1 MPAEPSQAPLPPA
14 HWENFNDA
22 NITVTENLTAIF
34 KTTCG
39 AAFRCNK
46 LSAGD
51 VEKLFCHQCL
61 NQQRHIMEGRPT
73 TDQELTD
80 RGIVYM
86 NSAEQT
92 ANAESFSVDLICAK
106 RTGPLSAASA
116 TENNELT
123 HLSQTLDVTCA
134 TKILSGQ
141 NETECGHWLKLSE
154 LPEHYLRDHRRLP
167 TVATTLSS
175 AQIEEIREQSDE
187 ATFFW
192 AIGNWRERFKDAV
205 DGKTTSFYS
214 PDFYSTQGYRLCL
227 RFYPNGDGMGKGESA
242 SLFLVVMKGEN
253 DDRLE
258 WPFQQMIT
266 FDVMGEGGQV
276 LFDDGF
282 RSDPGSSSFAKPV
295 TLMNCACG
303 IPHFFPL
310 HSAEKMLVNDHLFI
324 RVRVGDQPAEPPRCD
339 PLKFAVDLCFRST
352 MAL

>member
-14 HWENFNDA
+14 RWDHFSDA
-22 NITVTENLTAIF
+22 NITDTQNLTTIF

-46 LSAGD
+46 LRAGD
-51 VEKLFCHQCL
+51 VETLFCHQCL
-61 NQQRHIMEGRPT
+61 NQQRHIMEGRPS

-80 RGIVYM
+80 RGIVYV
-86 NSAEQT
+86 NQT
-92 ANAESFSVDLICAK
+92 ANVESFTVDLKCAK
-106 RTGPLSAASA
+106 RTDPISAASA
-116 TENNELT
+116 TENSVLT

-154 LPEHYLRDHRRLP
+154 LPEHYLSDHRSLP
-167 TVATTLSS
+167 VVTPLSS
-175 AQIEEIREQSDE
+175 AQIDEIGEQSGA

-205 DGKTTSFYS
+205 DSKTTSFYS
-214 PDFYSTQGYRLCL
+214 PDFYTTQGYRLCL
-227 RFYPNGDGMGKGESA
+227 RFYPNGDGIGKGESA

-253 DDRLE
+253 DHRVE

-276 LFDDGF
+276 LFHDGF
-282 RSDPGSSSFAKPV
+282 RSDPNSSSFAKPV
-295 TLMNCACG
+295 TIMNHACG
-303 IPHFFPL
+303 MPHFFPL
-310 HSAEKMLVNDHLFI
+310 HSTEKMLVNDHLFI
-324 RVRVGDQPAEPPRCD
+324 RVRVGDQPAEPQRCN
-339 PLKFAVDLCFRST
+339 PLKFAVELCFRAAK
-352 MAL
+352 AL

>member
-1 MPAEPSQAPLPPA
+1 MPAEPSQARVLPA
-14 HWENFNDA
+14 RRENFNDA
-22 NITVTENLTAIF
+22 NITVTQNLTAIF

-51 VEKLFCHQCL
+51 VERLFCHQCL
-61 NQQRHIMEGRPT
+61 NQQRHIMEGRPS
-73 TDQELTD
+73 TDLELTD
-80 RGIVYM
+80 RGIIYV

-92 ANAESFSVDLICAK
+92 ANAESFMVDLKCAR
-106 RTGPLSAASA
+106 RTDPISAASA

-154 LPEHYLRDHRRLP
+154 LPEHYLCDHRRLP
-167 TVATTLSS
+167 AVATLSS
-175 AQIEEIREQSDE
+175 AQIEEICEQSGVG
-187 ATFFW
+187 TFFW
-192 AIGNWRERFKDAV
+192 AIGDWRERFKDAV
-205 DGKTTSFYS
+205 DGKSTSFYS

-227 RFYPNGDGMGKGESA
+227 RFYPNGDGIGKGESA

-258 WPFQQMIT
+258 WPFQQMIN
-266 FDVMGEGGQV
+266 FDVMGEGGRV

-282 RSDPGSSSFAKPV
+282 RSHPNSSSFAKPV
-295 TLMNCACG
+295 TIMNHACG
-303 IPHFFPL
+303 IPRFFPL
-310 HSAEKMLVNDHLFI
+310 HSVAKMLVKDHLFI
-324 RVRVGDQPAEPPRCD
+324 RVRVGDEPAEPPSCD
-339 PLKFAVDLCFRST
+339 PLRFAIGLCFPT
-352 MAL
+352 AKAL